1 MGSLGLPE
9 IAFILVLALLIFG
22 PKKLPEIGRTLGKGV
37 SEFRRATDELKR
49 SINTELALDETPTP
63 PVLRTRR
70 LEEPVAA
77 TAAVVAATPP
87 MPETPEMTAALPPA
101 APAAPAEHY
110 EVPAAPA
117 APYIAPYEAPAQ
129 TQARTGMTSFPQ
141 PVHSVPAGEVGP
153 AVLPEAAEIT
163 EPAVAAESANA
174 AELNGAA
181 PAAPAPQASPELPEP
196 R

>member
-1 MGSLGLPE
+1 MIGSLEGRMGSLGLPE

-70 LEEPVAA
+70 LEEPVEP
-77 TAAVVAATPP
+77 AAVVAA
-87 MPETPEMTAALPPA
+87 AALPLA
-101 APAAPAEHY
+101 TPAERH
-110 EVPAAPA
+110 EVPA
-117 APYIAPYEAPAQ
+117 APYEAPAQ

-141 PVHSVPAGEVGP
+141 AVHAVPAVP
-153 AVLPEAAEIT
+153 AEEAVVPMAAEIT
-163 EPAVAAESANA
+163 EPAVAAEAANA
-174 AELNGAA
+174 AELTGAA
-181 PAAPAPQASPELPEP
+181 PAGPVPQPSPELPEP